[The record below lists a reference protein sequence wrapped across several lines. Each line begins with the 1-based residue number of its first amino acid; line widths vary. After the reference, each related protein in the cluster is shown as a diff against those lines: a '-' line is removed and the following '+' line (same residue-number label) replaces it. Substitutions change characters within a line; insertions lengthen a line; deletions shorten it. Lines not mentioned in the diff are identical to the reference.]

1 METISDWYIKD
12 RVVVHRPVGEET
24 LEIIQQ
30 HNDQLLMFL
39 DKGTAP
45 VHIIVDA
52 RYLTKVPTSLLKLS
66 NATSFLSHPSTG
78 WVITVSNS
86 PLITFLGG
94 MLPQISSL
102 TRYRVVSEPHN
113 SLIVLREQ
121 DATLDW
127 SNVNE
132 ALLTL

>member
-1 METISDWYIKD
+1 MGAIHMEAISDWYIED

-24 LEIIQQ
+24 LEIVQQ
-30 HNDQLLMFL
+30 HNDQLLKLL

-66 NATSFLSHPSTG
+66 HATSFLSHPSIG
-78 WVITVSNS
+78 WVVTISNN

-94 MLPQISSL
+94 MLPQIGSL

-113 SLIVLREQ
+113 SLTILK
-121 DATLDW
+121 
-127 SNVNE
+127 
-132 ALLTL
+132 